1 MSKNREDNKKYLYIF
16 FIVKY
21 IMKSTLGCLLVIALL
36 LLIVFNTVNV
46 ESFGGH
52 GGGRHGGGRH
62 GGGRHGGGRHGGGRH
77 GGGRHGGG
85 RRWWGGG
92 HGYGYGTRP
101 MPYYR
106 WYNPW
111 NWYNRCKDGCSSI
124 GNGRWGCQYPGNG
137 PNSCIFA
144 ADCYGCG

>member
-1 MSKNREDNKKYLYIF
+1 
-16 FIVKY
+16 
-21 IMKSTLGCLLVIALL
+21 MKSTLGCLLVIALL

-52 GGGRHGGGRH
+52 RGRRHGGRRH
-62 GGGRHGGGRHGGGRH
+62 R
-77 GGGRHGGG
+77 GG

-92 HGYGYGTRP
+92 HGYGYGIRP